1 MRELEELKVRVDP
14 CRIRCRIWMLCWEN
28 RRDIELNSEK
38 SIRDIQA
45 LQWCW
50 WLDVGDGYVDVGDEC
65 WRPNVLVTTLRCW
78 WFCHQHLK
86 SVSIIKSPTSL
97 SPSVTIRNFVV
108 KLTIEKRM
116 SKAVSSIRSFSRI
129 INEHR
134 LQQIE
139 EIDMIRRCYPN
150 TIFLEIRLEF
160 EIIKTDFTL
169 DG

>member
-14 CRIRCRIWMLCWEN
+14 CRIRWRIWMLCWEN

-45 LQWCW
+45 LQWCC
-50 WLDVGDGYVDVGDEC
+50 WLDQI
-65 WRPNVLVTTLRCW
+65 LM
-78 WFCHQHLK
+78 
-86 SVSIIKSPTSL
+86 SVII
-97 SPSVTIRNFVV
+97 RMYAV
-108 KLTIEKRM
+108 KFLIIELTIEKRV

-150 TIFLEIRLEF
+150 TIFLEKVLNLKSLSSNNTSSGLQF
-160 EIIKTDFTL
+160 VLT
-169 DG
+169 

>member
-14 CRIRCRIWMLCWEN
+14 CRIRWRIWMLCWEN

-45 LQWCW
+45 LQWCCR
-50 WLDVGDGYVDVGDEC
+50 LDQI
-65 WRPNVLVTTLRCW
+65 LM
-78 WFCHQHLK
+78 
-86 SVSIIKSPTSL
+86 SVII
-97 SPSVTIRNFVV
+97 RMCAV
-108 KLTIEKRM
+108 KFLIIELTIEKGM

-150 TIFLEIRLEF
+150 TIFLEKVLNLKSLSSNNTSSGLQF
-160 EIIKTDFTL
+160 VLT
-169 DG
+169 

>member
-45 LQWCW
+45 LLVTC
-50 WLDVGDGYVDVGDEC
+50 DVGD
-65 WRPNVLVTTLRCW
+65 LM
-78 WFCHQHLK
+78 
-86 SVSIIKSPTSL
+86 
-97 SPSVTIRNFVV
+97 SVTIRNFLV
-108 KLTIEKRM
+108 KLTIEKGM

-160 EIIKTDFTL
+160 EIIKTNFTL
-169 DG
+169 DGQKIVLWLVWIHLSFNHLKWKPCKFKNTSSGLQFVLT

>member
-45 LQWCW
+45 LLVTC
-50 WLDVGDGYVDVGDEC
+50 DVGD
-65 WRPNVLVTTLRCW
+65 LM
-78 WFCHQHLK
+78 
-86 SVSIIKSPTSL
+86 
-97 SPSVTIRNFVV
+97 SVTIRICE
-108 KLTIEKRM
+108 LTIEKRM

-150 TIFLEIRLEF
+150 TIFLEINREF
-160 EIIKTDFTL
+160 EIIMTSFTL
-169 DG
+169 DGQKIVLSR